1 MKFLLITRFT
11 TALKLNVQLVSLK
24 VVSVLFQTDE
34 HESGNLLLH
43 LSWHIENKMSKVLL
57 HLKNNSHAISDCFK
71 LFIECCDL
79 CNAIPGE
86 LLRKF
91 TMLDRLYKWSWL

>member
-1 MKFLLITRFT
+1 MVKFLLITRFT
-11 TALKLNVQLVSLK
+11 TPLKLNVQLVLLK

-57 HLKNNSHAISDCFK
+57 HLKITAMPFHIALSCLSSVVTCVMQYQVSYCAS
-71 LFIECCDL
+71 LL
-79 CNAIPGE
+79 C
-86 LLRKF
+86 
-91 TMLDRLYKWSWL
+91 